1 MNEKTR
7 RQRAAYNKQH
17 PSREQLPENHRYNV
31 KWFRLRRA
39 AFAKASAYV
48 FFGVTRRRAKGYG
61 VTGKTLNRGK
71 AIDGL
76 PAYRFKGP

>member
-31 KWFRLRRA
+31 KW
-39 AFAKASAYV
+39 
-48 FFGVTRRRAKGYG
+48 
-61 VTGKTLNRGK
+61 LNR
-71 AIDGL
+71 
-76 PAYRFKGP
+76 